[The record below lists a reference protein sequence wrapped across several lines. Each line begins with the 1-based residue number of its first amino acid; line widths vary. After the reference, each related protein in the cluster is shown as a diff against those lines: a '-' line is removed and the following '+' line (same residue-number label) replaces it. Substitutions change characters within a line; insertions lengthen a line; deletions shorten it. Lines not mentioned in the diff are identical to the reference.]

1 MMTKYVLVS
10 QGIKIYETFDRAKA
24 EEIMN
29 NENKKW
35 HHYVE
40 RCMKNMESYADNE
53 IFMYE
58 EEVQT

>member
-10 QGIKIYETFDRAKA
+10 QGIKIYETLDKTKA
-24 EEIMN
+24 EEITN

-40 RCMKNMESYADNE
+40 RCMENMEPYADNE

-58 EEVQT
+58 EEV